1 MSKPTTF
8 ERGLVSVIIPCYNH
22 GRYLTK
28 AIQSIYAQSYQFFE
42 IIVVDDGSGDHT
54 KDVCLRYPSVKYIYQ
69 LNAGLSAARNNGISN
84 SSGEYFI
91 FLDADDW
98 LLENAIISNLDLL
111 TPNNNVAFV
120 SGGHKVYYEPKDTTM
135 VVQEEVNENHYCRLL
150 EGNFIGMHA
159 TVMYQRWIFDTYHF
173 DASLPYCEDYD
184 LYLKIA
190 RHHPIIHHTGLIAV
204 YRIHDN
210 NMSSNYPKMMKYA
223 LLVLSAQKKYLKTSA
238 EKESILRGVAS
249 WKSYYSEKI
258 IKSLRAQL
266 YSNKLN
272 FKKEEIRTLKKNSP
286 LLYIKFKTEII
297 RYLLEKIS
305 KKVKYYI
312 KKMKLRNIFKSAQK
326 KAKNMTGKIP
336 STGKIGIGDLNRTT
350 PFSTQF
356 GYDRGGPLDRY
367 YIENFLN
374 ENSSLIGGRVLEIG
388 DNVYTLK
395 YGGSNVT
402 KSDILHIDDSNEQ
415 ATFVGDLSNAPHIPS
430 NTFDCIVLTQTL
442 HLIYDFKGAIETC
455 YRLLKQGGTL
465 LITVPGISH
474 IAQDGWGKYW
484 LWSFTDASMQRIME
498 ESFPTEKISIKTF
511 GNVLVA
517 SAFLYG
523 MGFPEIKKEQLDQHD
538 PHYQVIITVR
548 AIK

>member
-1 MSKPTTF
+1 MEKPTNT
-8 ERGLVSVIIPCYNH
+8 RKPMVSVIIPSYNH
-22 GRYLTK
+22 ERYLPR
-28 AIQSIYAQSYQFFE
+28 AIDSVINQSYANFE
-42 IIVVDDGSGDHT
+42 IIVVDDGSTDKT
-54 KDVCLRYPSVKYIYQ
+54 KKVCLRYPSVKYIYQ
-69 LNAGLSAARNNGISN
+69 PNAGLSAARNNGISN

-111 TPNNNVAFV
+111 TPNNNVAFA

-135 VVQEEVNENHYCRLL
+135 IVQREVNENHYCRLL

-159 TVMYQRWIFDTYHF
+159 TVMYQRWVFDTYYF
-173 DASLPYCEDYD
+173 DTSLPYCEDYD

-190 RHHPIIHHTGLIAV
+190 RQHPIIHHTGLIAV

-223 LLVLSAQKKYLKTSA
+223 LFVLSAQKKYLKTSA
-238 EKESILRGVAS
+238 EKESSLRGVAS

-258 IKSLRAQL
+258 IESLRAQL

-272 FKKEEIRTLKKNSP
+272 FKKEELRTLKKNSP

-297 RYLLEKIS
+297 RYLIKKIS
-305 KKVKYYI
+305 QKVKYYI

-326 KAKNMTGKIP
+326 KAKNKTGKIP
-336 STGKIGIGDLNRTT
+336 STGEISIGDLNRTT

-356 GYDRGGPLDRY
+356 GYDRGGPIDRY

-374 ENSSLIGGRVLEIG
+374 DNSSLIRGRVLEIG

-402 KSDILHIDDSNEQ
+402 KSDIFHIDDSNEQ
-415 ATFVGDLSNAPHIPS
+415 ATFVGDLSNAPHLPS

-498 ESFPTEKISIKTF
+498 ESFPIEKISIKTF

-523 MGFPEIKKEQLDQHD
+523 MGLPEINKEQLDQHD

-548 AIK
+548 AVK

>member
-1 MSKPTTF
+1 MEKPTNT
-8 ERGLVSVIIPCYNH
+8 RKPMVSVIIPSYNH
-22 GRYLTK
+22 ERYLPR
-28 AIQSIYAQSYQFFE
+28 AIDSVINQSYANFE
-42 IIVVDDGSGDHT
+42 IIVVDDGSTDKT
-54 KDVCLRYPSVKYIYQ
+54 KNVCLRYPSVKYIYQ
-69 LNAGLSAARNNGISN
+69 PNAGLSAARNNGISN

-111 TPNNNVAFV
+111 TPNNNVAFA

-135 VVQEEVNENHYCRLL
+135 IVQREVNENHYCRLL

-159 TVMYQRWIFDTYHF
+159 TVMYQRWVFDTYYF
-173 DASLPYCEDYD
+173 DTSLPYCEDYD

-190 RHHPIIHHTGLIAV
+190 RQHPIIHHTGLIAV

-223 LLVLSAQKKYLKTSA
+223 LFVLSAQKKYLKTSA
-238 EKESILRGVAS
+238 EKESSLRGVAS

-258 IKSLRAQL
+258 IESLRAQL

-272 FKKEEIRTLKKNSP
+272 FKKEELRTLKKNSP

-297 RYLLEKIS
+297 RYLIKKIS
-305 KKVKYYI
+305 QKVKYYI

-326 KAKNMTGKIP
+326 KAKNKTGKIP
-336 STGKIGIGDLNRTT
+336 STGEISIGDLNRTT

-356 GYDRGGPLDRY
+356 GYDRGGPVDRY

-374 ENSSLIGGRVLEIG
+374 DNSSLIRGRVLEIG

-415 ATFVGDLSNAPHIPS
+415 ATFVGDLSNAPHLPS

-498 ESFPTEKISIKTF
+498 ESFPIEKISIKTF

-523 MGFPEIKKEQLDQHD
+523 MGLPEINKEQLDQHD

-548 AIK
+548 AVK

>member
-1 MSKPTTF
+1 MEKPINC
-8 ERGLVSVIIPCYNH
+8 ENPIVSVIIPSYNH
-22 GRYLTK
+22 ENYLPR
-28 AIQSIYAQSYQFFE
+28 AIDSVINQSYPHFE
-42 IIVVDDGSGDHT
+42 IIVVDDGSTDNT
-54 KDVCLRYPSVKYIYQ
+54 KNVCLRYPSVKYVYQ
-69 LNAGLSAARNNGISN
+69 PNAGLSSARNRGVEI
-84 SSGEYFI
+84 SSGQYLV

-98 LLENAIISNLDLL
+98 LLKNALECNLNILM
-111 TPNNNVAFV
+111 PNTKVAFV
-120 SGGHKVYYEPKDTTM
+120 SGGHKVYYEPEDKTWI
-135 VVQEEVNENHYCRLL
+135 VQKEVNENHYLRLL

-159 TVMYQRWIFDTYHF
+159 TVMYRNWVFKTFLFDT
-173 DASLPYCEDYD
+173 SLRYCEDYD
-184 LYLKIA
+184 LYLKIT
-190 RHHPIIHHTGLIAV
+190 RKHPVVHHTGLIAV

-210 NMSSNYPKMMKYA
+210 NMSSNYSEMMRHA
-223 LLVLSAQKKYLKTSA
+223 LLVLEENLKNIKTSE
-238 EKESILRGVAS
+238 EKKSLLNGVEF

-258 IKSLRAQL
+258 FDNLINQL
-266 YSNKLN
+266 YCKKLDYN
-272 FKKEEIRTLKKNSP
+272 PKEIKTLKINNDV
-286 LLYIKFKTEII
+286 LYKKFKTIN
-297 RYLLEKIS
+297 RQYSKVQFKQKIKNS
-305 KKVKYYI
+305 I
-312 KKMKLRNIFKSAQK
+312 KKLIPSSIFKLYQTKYK
-326 KAKNMTGKIP
+326 KSNPPPLIGKVNL
-336 STGKIGIGDLNRTT
+336 GDLNRTT

-374 ENSSLIGGRVLEIG
+374 ENSSLIRGRVLEIG
-388 DNVYTLK
+388 DNAYTLQ

-415 ATFVGDLSNAPHIPS
+415 ATFIGDLSNAPHIPS

-455 YRLLKQGGTL
+455 HRLLKQGGTL

-498 ESFPTEKISIKTF
+498 ERFPTEKISTKTF

-523 MGFPEIKKEQLDQHD
+523 MGLPEIKKEQLDQHD
-538 PHYQVIITVR
+538 PHYQLTITVR
-548 AIK
+548 AVK